1 MRRREPEADICLILE
16 GAYPFIAGG
25 VSSWVHD
32 LIKSQ
37 PQFTF
42 HIVALSA
49 DDLVKE
55 LRFELP
61 PNVIR
66 MTEIALQQSERRVA
80 GGWAVER
87 LIAEME
93 EPLTRLF
100 RSGGLADFR
109 QLVAALRRRPRA
121 ATRAALMNS
130 EAAFGILRRMYE
142 GSVSGSSF
150 LKYFWSWRSL
160 AGGLFSVLLAEL
172 PRARVYHT
180 ISTGYAGLMMAR
192 AVLADRPPWPA
203 YRTRHL
209 YQRAACGNRHGP
221 LVGRQDSRVARHRG
235 PAPRSPRRVDRSVH
249 RLFAH
254 LLRGV

>member
-1 MRRREPEADICLILE
+1 MSRREPEADICLILE

-49 DDLVKE
+49 DDSEKQ

-66 MTEIALQQSERRVA
+66 MTEIALQQSEPQA
-80 GGWAVER
+80 PGAWAVER
-87 LIAEME
+87 LIADME
-93 EPLTRLF
+93 APLTRLF

-172 PRARVYHT
+172 PHARVYHT
-180 ISTGYAGLMMAR
+180 ISTGYAGL
-192 AVLADRPPWPA
+192 
-203 YRTRHL
+203 
-209 YQRAACGNRHGP
+209 
-221 LVGRQDSRVARHRG
+221 
-235 PAPRSPRRVDRSVH
+235 
-249 RLFAH
+249 
-254 LLRGV
+254 